1 MKKLWLTL
9 LLVSLFIQFGCE
21 DPQQQAEAV
30 AEVKSLEY
38 DSSNS
43 SDKAVCKSS
52 ES

>member
-21 DPQQQAEAV
+21 DEQQREDAV
-30 AEVKSLEY
+30 ATIKSLDH

-43 SDKAVCKSS
+43 SDRAVC
-52 ES
+52 EN